1 MSPPPS
7 AGAVQPQPA
16 PEPAAQPVQPT
27 APLVAQSAAELVA
40 EIAAAHP
47 ATQPTQLE
55 VQPENQPAVNGDIM
69 NPARAQMLAQ
79 VAQGTTSP
87 SPPPNPKIKGER
99 RQGPLKSGANCSE
112 LGDPSRRIS
121 RASQQPEDSRAAS
134 VFRSDVSLSRPRKT
148 VNFAR
153 LPKRPSSMLIKQE
166 EDVKEKKP
174 RLSSRYYTDI
184 QSLGPAP
191 QPDEHTRYLTSLL
204 RNRKLFLT
212 LQRLPKKDDDLIE
225 PKTYEFRISQ
235 AGLVQHEKFSIIAH
249 TRALP
254 LVPQGSADGNISQ
267 TIVGELL
274 EDVWPNLSR
283 HEKYQYARQLRNI
296 LQKLRSSDKATSRN
310 FGSIQAGPYSLI
322 VDNHPSH
329 TYYAVRV
336 RPSQEEFMA
345 LLTSTL
351 YSSVPK
357 QVGKALVKQFRRDYP
372 CVLTHGDLCPRN
384 IVVSNHTITWILGW
398 DCAGH
403 YPVWWEYARF
413 FEARTSEGNSDWY
426 EYAEEIFVDE
436 YPTELAAYQGIAR
449 CQQP

>member
-7 AGAVQPQPA
+7 DGALQPA
-16 PEPAAQPVQPT
+16 PEPAAH
-27 APLVAQSAAELVA
+27 PLPVAQSAAELIA
-40 EIAAAHP
+40 EIAAQP
-47 ATQPTQLE
+47 AAQPA
-55 VQPENQPAVNGDIM
+55 QPAVHGEIM

-87 SPPPNPKIKGER
+87 SPPPDPKIEEER
-99 RQGPLKSGANCSE
+99 RVGPLKSGANCSE
-112 LGDPSRRIS
+112 LGDPSWRIS

-148 VNFAR
+148 INFAR
-153 LPKRPSSMLIKQE
+153 LPKRPSSMLIKE
-166 EDVKEKKP
+166 EDDVKEKKP
-174 RLSSRYYTDI
+174 KLSSRYYTDI

-191 QPDEHTRYLTSLL
+191 RPDEHTRYLTSLL

-212 LQRLPKKDDDLIE
+212 VQRLPKKQDDLIE

-254 LVPQGSADGNISQ
+254 LAPQGPADGNISQ
-267 TIVGELL
+267 TVVGELL

-296 LQKLRSSDKATSRN
+296 LQKLRCNDRGTSN
-310 FGSIQAGPYSLI
+310 GSFGSVQAGPYSLI

-357 QVGKALVKQFRRDYP
+357 KVGKALVKQFRKDYP

-384 IVVSNHTITWILGW
+384 IIVSNHTITWILGW

-426 EYAEEIFVDE
+426 EYADEIFADE
-436 YPTELAAYQGIAR
+436 YPAELAAYQGIAR